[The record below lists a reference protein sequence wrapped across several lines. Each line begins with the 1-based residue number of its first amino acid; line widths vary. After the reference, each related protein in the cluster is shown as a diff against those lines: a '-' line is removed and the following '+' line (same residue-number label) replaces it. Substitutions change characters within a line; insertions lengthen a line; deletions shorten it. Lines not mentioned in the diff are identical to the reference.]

1 MCIRDRTSPPAA
13 AVASRVVDEGGG
25 LPMLGPWVGTRPE
38 PDAVEAATMAEVV
51 NEGSRSGGRQGGGGG
66 VAPAVTCTFSTR
78 GPEKRVTGKQCVML
92 LLWSAT
98 KSRSLNNEERHGT
111 PGATDGVSPG
121 AFACDS
127 FFHK

>member
-1 MCIRDRTSPPAA
+1 
-13 AVASRVVDEGGG
+13 
-25 LPMLGPWVGTRPE
+25 MLGPWVGTRPE

-78 GPEKRVTGKQCVML
+78 GPEKRV
-92 LLWSAT
+92 
-98 KSRSLNNEERHGT
+98 NNEERHGT

-121 AFACDS
+121 AFPCDS